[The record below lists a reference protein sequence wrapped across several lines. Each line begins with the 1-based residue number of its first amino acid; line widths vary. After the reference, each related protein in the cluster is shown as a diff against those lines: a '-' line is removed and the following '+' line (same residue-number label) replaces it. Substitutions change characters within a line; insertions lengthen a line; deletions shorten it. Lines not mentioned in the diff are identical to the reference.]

1 MFVKPLA
8 FFRFLYP
15 SLIWK
20 KEGSKKI
27 WLTFDDGPTPEV
39 TEFILSV
46 LKSEKILATFFLV
59 GQDILK
65 NQLIYQK
72 IKADGHTIGNH
83 TNSHLNGWKTSSKKY
98 IQDIEKCQELMKE
111 NVLFRPPY
119 GKITSKQILNLKKKY
134 KLILWD
140 ILSYDFK
147 EKNPTKLKHNI
158 LDNISDGSIV
168 VFHNN
173 KKSYE
178 ILKKTLRNIIIEL
191 KGMGYSFSSSW

>member
-1 MFVKPLA
+1 M
-8 FFRFLYP
+8 
-15 SLIWK
+15 
-20 KEGSKKI
+20 
-27 WLTFDDGPTPEV
+27 
-39 TEFILSV
+39 
-46 LKSEKILATFFLV
+46 
-59 GQDILK
+59 
-65 NQLIYQK
+65 QK
-72 IKADGHTIGNH
+72 
-83 TNSHLNGWKTSSKKY
+83 
-98 IQDIEKCQELMKE
+98 
-111 NVLFRPPY
+111 NVLFRPPI
-119 GKITSKQILNLKKKY
+119 GKMTSKKIFKFKKKY

-147 EKNPTKLKHNI
+147 EKNPTKLKRNV

>member
-1 MFVKPLA
+1 MFVKPIS

-39 TEFILSV
+39 TEYILSV

-59 GQDILK
+59 GQDILN
-65 NQLIYQK
+65 NQRIYQK

-83 TNSHLNGWKTSSKKY
+83 TNSHLNGWKTCSKKY

-119 GKITSKQILNLKKKY
+119 GKMTSKQILNLKKKY

-140 ILSYDFK
+140 VLSYDFK
-147 EKNPTKLKHNI
+147 EKNPTKLKNNV
-158 LDNISDGSIV
+158 LNNVSDGSII

-173 KKSYE
+173 TKSYKL
-178 ILKKTLRNIIIEL
+178 LKETLRDIIIEL
-191 KGMGYSFSSSW
+191 KEMDYSFSSSW

>member
-1 MFVKPLA
+1 LFVKPLA

-20 KEGSKKI
+20 KAGSKKI

-59 GQDILK
+59 GKDILK

-119 GKITSKQILNLKKKY
+119 GKITSRQILSLKKKY

-147 EKNPTKLKHNI
+147 EKNPTKLKNNI
-158 LDNISDGSIV
+158 LENISDGSIV

-178 ILKKTLRNIIIEL
+178 ILKKTLKNIIIEL

>member
-1 MFVKPLA
+1 LFVKTIA

-20 KEGSKKI
+20 KKGVKKI

-39 TEFILSV
+39 TEYILSV

-59 GQDILK
+59 GQDILN
-65 NQLIYQK
+65 NQRIYQK

-83 TNSHLNGWKTSSKKY
+83 TNSHLNGWKTCSKKY

-119 GKITSKQILNLKKKY
+119 GKMTSKQILNLKKKY

-147 EKNPTKLKHNI
+147 EKNPTKLKSNV
-158 LDNISDGSIV
+158 LNNISDGSIV

-173 KKSYE
+173 TKSYKL
-178 ILKKTLRNIIIEL
+178 LKETLRDIIVEL

>member
-1 MFVKPLA
+1 MFVKPIA

-39 TEFILSV
+39 TEYILSV
-46 LKSEKILATFFLV
+46 LKSEKILATFFLI
-59 GQDILK
+59 GKDILN
-65 NQLIYQK
+65 NQQIYQK

-83 TNSHLNGWKTSSKKY
+83 TNSHLNGWKTCSKKY

-119 GKITSKQILNLKKKY
+119 GKMTNKQILNLKKKY

-147 EKNPTKLKHNI
+147 EKNPTKLKSNV

-173 KKSYE
+173 TKSYKL
-178 ILKKTLRNIIIEL
+178 LKETLRDIIIEL

>member
-1 MFVKPLA
+1 MFVKTIA

-15 SLIWK
+15 SIIWK
-20 KEGSKKI
+20 KKGVKKI

-39 TEFILSV
+39 TEYILSV

-59 GQDILK
+59 GQDILN
-65 NQLIYQK
+65 NQRIFQK

-83 TNSHLNGWKTSSKKY
+83 TNSHLNGWKTCSKKY

-119 GKITSKQILNLKKKY
+119 GKMTSKQILNLKKKY

-147 EKNPTKLKHNI
+147 EKNPTKLKSNV
-158 LDNISDGSIV
+158 LNNISDGSIV

-173 KKSYE
+173 TKSYKL
-178 ILKKTLRNIIIEL
+178 LKETLRDIIVEL

>member
-20 KEGSKKI
+20 KVGSKKI

-59 GQDILK
+59 GKDILN

-119 GKITSKQILNLKKKY
+119 GKMTSKQILNLKKKY

-147 EKNPTKLKHNI
+147 EKNPTKLKSNV

-173 KKSYE
+173 TKSYKL
-178 ILKKTLRNIIIEL
+178 LKETLRDIIVEL

>member
-1 MFVKPLA
+1 MFIKPLA
-8 FFRFLYP
+8 FFRFFYP

-20 KEGSKKI
+20 KEGTKKI

-39 TEFILSV
+39 TEYILSV

-59 GQDILK
+59 GQDILN
-65 NQLIYQK
+65 NQRIYQK
-72 IKADGHTIGNH
+72 IKIDGHTIGNH
-83 TNSHLNGWKTSSKKY
+83 TNSHLNGWKTCSRKY

-111 NVLFRPPY
+111 NILFRPPY
-119 GKITSKQILNLKKKY
+119 GKMTSTQIHKLKKKY

-147 EKNPTKLKHNI
+147 EKNPSNLKSNV

-173 KKSYE
+173 TKSYKL
-178 ILKKTLRNIIIEL
+178 LKETLKDIIVEL
-191 KGMGYSFSSSW
+191 KEMGYSFSSSW

>member
-1 MFVKPLA
+1 MFVKTIA

-15 SLIWK
+15 SLVWK
-20 KEGSKKI
+20 KKGVKKI

-39 TEFILSV
+39 TEYILSV

-59 GQDILK
+59 GQDILN
-65 NQLIYQK
+65 NQRIYQK

-83 TNSHLNGWKTSSKKY
+83 TNSHLNGWKTCSKKY
-98 IQDIEKCQELMKE
+98 IQDIEKCQELMKD

-119 GKITSKQILNLKKKY
+119 GKMTSKQILNLKKKY

-147 EKNPTKLKHNI
+147 EKNPTKLKSNV
-158 LDNISDGSIV
+158 LNNISDGSIV

-173 KKSYE
+173 TKSYKL
-178 ILKKTLRNIIIEL
+178 LKETLRDIIVEL

>member
-1 MFVKPLA
+1 MFVKTIA

-20 KEGSKKI
+20 KKGVKKI

-39 TEFILSV
+39 TEYILSV

-59 GQDILK
+59 GQDILN
-65 NQLIYQK
+65 NQRIYQK

-83 TNSHLNGWKTSSKKY
+83 TNSHLNGWKTCSKKY

-119 GKITSKQILNLKKKY
+119 GKMTSKQILNLKKKY

-147 EKNPTKLKHNI
+147 EKNPTKLKSNV
-158 LDNISDGSIV
+158 LNNVSDGSIV

-173 KKSYE
+173 TKSYKL
-178 ILKKTLRNIIIEL
+178 LKETLRDIIVEL

>member
-1 MFVKPLA
+1 MFVKTIA

-20 KEGSKKI
+20 KKGVKKI

-39 TEFILSV
+39 TEYILSV

-59 GQDILK
+59 GQDILN
-65 NQLIYQK
+65 NQRIYQK

-83 TNSHLNGWKTSSKKY
+83 TNSHLNGWKTCSKKY

-119 GKITSKQILNLKKKY
+119 GKMTSKQILNLKKKY

-147 EKNPTKLKHNI
+147 EKNPTKLKSNV
-158 LDNISDGSIV
+158 LNNISDGSIV

-173 KKSYE
+173 TKSYKL
-178 ILKKTLRNIIIEL
+178 LKETLRDIIVEL

>member
-1 MFVKPLA
+1 MFIKPLA
-8 FFRFLYP
+8 FFRFFYP

-20 KEGSKKI
+20 KQGTKKI

-39 TEFILSV
+39 TEHILSV

-59 GQDILK
+59 GKDISNNLS
-65 NQLIYQK
+65 LYEK
-72 IKADGHTIGNH
+72 IKTDGHTVGNH
-83 TNSHLNGWKTSSKKY
+83 TNSHLNGWKTSTKKY
-98 IQDIEKCQELMKE
+98 IQDIEKCQKLMGN

-119 GKITSKQILNLKKKY
+119 GKITSRQIFKLKKKY

-147 EKNPTKLKHNI
+147 EKKPYNLKRNV
-158 LDNISDGSIV
+158 LDNISDGSII

-173 KKSYE
+173 LKSYTL
-178 ILKKTLRNIIIEL
+178 LKETLKDIIIEL
-191 KGMGYSFSSSW
+191 KKLGYSFSSSW

>member
-20 KEGSKKI
+20 KDGAKKI

-39 TEFILSV
+39 TDYILSV

-59 GQDILK
+59 GQDILN

-83 TNSHLNGWKTSSKKY
+83 TNSHLNGWKTCSRKY
-98 IQDIEKCQELMKE
+98 IQDIEKCQELMKD

-119 GKITSKQILNLKKKY
+119 GKMTSKQILNLKKKY

-147 EKNPTKLKHNI
+147 EKNPSNLKSNV

-173 KKSYE
+173 TKSYKL
-178 ILKKTLRNIIIEL
+178 LKETLKDIIVEL
-191 KGMGYSFSSSW
+191 KEMGYSFSSSW

>member
-1 MFVKPLA
+1 MFTKPLA

-20 KEGSKKI
+20 KEGDKKI
-27 WLTFDDGPTPEV
+27 WLTFDDGPTPKV

-59 GQDILK
+59 GQDILN
-65 NQLIYQK
+65 NQQIYQK
-72 IKADGHTIGNH
+72 IKGDGHTIGNH
-83 TNSHLNGWKTSSKKY
+83 TNSHLNGWKTCSKKY
-98 IQDIEKCQELMKE
+98 IQDIEKCQELMKG

-119 GKITSKQILNLKKKY
+119 GKMTSKQIFNLKKKY

-147 EKNPTKLKHNI
+147 EKNPTKLKSNV
-158 LDNISDGSIV
+158 LDNISDGSIL

-173 KKSYE
+173 TKSYKL
-178 ILKKTLRNIIIEL
+178 LKETLRDIIIQL
-191 KGMGYSFSSSW
+191 KGMGYSFSNSW

>member
-1 MFVKPLA
+1 MFIKPLA
-8 FFRFLYP
+8 FFRFFYP

-20 KEGSKKI
+20 KQGTKKI

-39 TEFILSV
+39 TEHILSV

-59 GQDILK
+59 GKDISNNLP
-65 NQLIYQK
+65 LYEK
-72 IKADGHTIGNH
+72 IKTDGHTVGNH
-83 TNSHLNGWKTSSKKY
+83 TNSHLNGWKTSTKKY
-98 IQDIEKCQELMKE
+98 IQDIEKCQKLMAN

-119 GKITSKQILNLKKKY
+119 GKITSRQIFKLKKKY

-147 EKNPTKLKHNI
+147 EKNSYNLKRNV
-158 LDNISDGSIV
+158 LDNISDGSII

-173 KKSYE
+173 LKSYTL
-178 ILKKTLRNIIIEL
+178 LKETLKDIIIEL
-191 KGMGYSFSSSW
+191 KKLGYSFSSSW

>member
-1 MFVKPLA
+1 LFVKPLA

-39 TEFILSV
+39 TEYILSV
-46 LKSEKILATFFLV
+46 LKSEKILATFFLI
-59 GQDILK
+59 GKDILN
-65 NQLIYQK
+65 NQQIYQK

-83 TNSHLNGWKTSSKKY
+83 TNSHLNGWKTCSKKY

-119 GKITSKQILNLKKKY
+119 GKMTNKQILNLKKKY

-147 EKNPTKLKHNI
+147 EKNPTKLKSNV

-173 KKSYE
+173 TKSYKL
-178 ILKKTLRNIIIEL
+178 LKETLRDIIIEL

>member
-1 MFVKPLA
+1 MFIKPLS
-8 FFRFLYP
+8 FFRFFYP

-20 KEGSKKI
+20 KEGTKKI

-39 TEFILSV
+39 TEYILSV

-59 GQDILK
+59 GQDILN
-65 NQLIYQK
+65 NQRIYQK
-72 IKADGHTIGNH
+72 IKVDGHTIGNH
-83 TNSHLNGWKTSSKKY
+83 TNSHLNGWKTCSRKY

-111 NVLFRPPY
+111 NNLFRPPY
-119 GKITSKQILNLKKKY
+119 GKMTSTQINKLKKKY

-147 EKNPTKLKHNI
+147 EKNPTNLKRNV

-173 KKSYE
+173 TKSYKL
-178 ILKKTLRNIIIEL
+178 LKETLRDIIIEL

>member
-1 MFVKPLA
+1 MFVKTIA

-20 KEGSKKI
+20 KKGVKKI

-39 TEFILSV
+39 TEYILSV

-59 GQDILK
+59 GQDILN
-65 NQLIYQK
+65 NQRIYQK

-83 TNSHLNGWKTSSKKY
+83 TNSHLNGWKTCSKKY

-119 GKITSKQILNLKKKY
+119 GKMTSKQILNLKKKY

-147 EKNPTKLKHNI
+147 EKNPTKLKSNV

-173 KKSYE
+173 TKSYKL
-178 ILKKTLRNIIIEL
+178 LKETLRDIIVEL

>member
-1 MFVKPLA
+1 MFIKPLS
-8 FFRFLYP
+8 FFRFFYP

-20 KEGSKKI
+20 KEGTKKI

-39 TEFILSV
+39 TEYILSV

-59 GQDILK
+59 GQDILN
-65 NQLIYQK
+65 NQRIYQK
-72 IKADGHTIGNH
+72 IKIDGHTIGNH
-83 TNSHLNGWKTSSKKY
+83 TNSHLNGWKTCSRKY

-111 NVLFRPPY
+111 NNLFRPPY
-119 GKITSKQILNLKKKY
+119 GKMTSTQINKLKKKY

-147 EKNPTKLKHNI
+147 EKNPTNLKRNV

-173 KKSYE
+173 TKSYKL
-178 ILKKTLRNIIIEL
+178 LKETLRDIIIEL

>member
-158 LDNISDGSIV
+158 LDNISDGSII

>member
-20 KEGSKKI
+20 KEEKKKI

-65 NQLIYQK
+65 
-72 IKADGHTIGNH
+72 
-83 TNSHLNGWKTSSKKY
+83 TN
-98 IQDIEKCQELMKE
+98 
-111 NVLFRPPY
+111 
-119 GKITSKQILNLKKKY
+119 
-134 KLILWD
+134 
-140 ILSYDFK
+140 
-147 EKNPTKLKHNI
+147 
-158 LDNISDGSIV
+158 
-168 VFHNN
+168 
-173 KKSYE
+173 
-178 ILKKTLRNIIIEL
+178 
-191 KGMGYSFSSSW
+191 

>member
-1 MFVKPLA
+1 MFIKPLA
-8 FFRFLYP
+8 FFRFFYP

-20 KEGSKKI
+20 KEGTKKI

-39 TEFILSV
+39 TEYILSV
-46 LKSEKILATFFLV
+46 LKSEKILATFFLI
-59 GQDILK
+59 GQDILN
-65 NQLIYQK
+65 NQRIYQK

-83 TNSHLNGWKTSSKKY
+83 TNSHLNGWKTCTKKY
-98 IQDIEKCQELMKE
+98 IKDIEKCQKLMKD

-119 GKITSKQILNLKKKY
+119 GKITSMQILKLKKKY

-147 EKNPTKLKHNI
+147 EKNTNKFKRNV

-173 KKSYE
+173 KKSYKL
-178 ILKKTLRNIIIEL
+178 LKETLRDIIIEL
-191 KGMGYSFSSSW
+191 KGLGYSFSSSW

>member
-1 MFVKPLA
+1 MFVKPIA

-20 KEGSKKI
+20 KKGVKKI

-39 TEFILSV
+39 TEYILSV

-59 GQDILK
+59 GQDILN
-65 NQLIYQK
+65 NQRIYQK

-83 TNSHLNGWKTSSKKY
+83 TNSHLNGWKTCSKKY

-119 GKITSKQILNLKKKY
+119 GKMTSKQILNLKKKY

-147 EKNPTKLKHNI
+147 EKNPTKLKSNV

-173 KKSYE
+173 TKSYKL
-178 ILKKTLRNIIIEL
+178 LKETLRDIIVEL

>member
-1 MFVKPLA
+1 ME
-8 FFRFLYP
+8 
-15 SLIWK
+15 K
-20 KEGSKKI
+20 KQVKKI

-59 GQDILK
+59 GKDILK

-98 IQDIEKCQELMKE
+98 IQDIEKCQELMEE

-119 GKITSKQILNLKKKY
+119 GKITSRQILSLKKKY

-147 EKNPTKLKHNI
+147 EKNPTKLKNNI
-158 LDNISDGSIV
+158 LKNISDGSIV

-178 ILKKTLRNIIIEL
+178 ILKKTLKNIIIEL

>member
-1 MFVKPLA
+1 MFVKTIA

-20 KEGSKKI
+20 KKGAKKI

-39 TEFILSV
+39 TEYILSV

-59 GQDILK
+59 GQDILN
-65 NQLIYQK
+65 NQRIYQK

-83 TNSHLNGWKTSSKKY
+83 TNSHLNGWKTCSKKY

-119 GKITSKQILNLKKKY
+119 GKMTSKQILNLKKKY

-147 EKNPTKLKHNI
+147 EKNPTKLKSNV

-173 KKSYE
+173 TKSYKL
-178 ILKKTLRNIIIEL
+178 LKETLRDIIVEL

>member
-1 MFVKPLA
+1 MFVKTIA

-20 KEGSKKI
+20 KKGAKKI

-59 GQDILK
+59 GKDILK

-119 GKITSKQILNLKKKY
+119 GKMTSKQILNLKKKY

-147 EKNPTKLKHNI
+147 EKNPTKLKSNV

-173 KKSYE
+173 TKSYKL
-178 ILKKTLRNIIIEL
+178 LKETLRDIIIEL

>member
-1 MFVKPLA
+1 MFIKPLS
-8 FFRFLYP
+8 FFRFFYP

-20 KEGSKKI
+20 KAGSKKI

-39 TEFILSV
+39 TEYILSV

-59 GQDILK
+59 GQDILN
-65 NQLIYQK
+65 NQRIYQK

-83 TNSHLNGWKTSSKKY
+83 TNYHLNGWKTCSRKY

-119 GKITSKQILNLKKKY
+119 GKMTSKQILNLKKKY

-147 EKNPTKLKHNI
+147 EKNPTKLKSNV

-173 KKSYE
+173 TKSYKL
-178 ILKKTLRNIIIEL
+178 LKETLRDIIVEL